1 MNRAAGTYLNMVRT
15 DLFEIDPLAPYD
27 PLPLPMQ
34 FDIILMRL
42 GYAWYSKPKETFTSG
57 KTKAPTNFDEHF
69 PNNFQIKKFGHMWK
83 FYSLFQPSLKST
95 RSKQNMK

>member
-1 MNRAAGTYLNMVRT
+1 MFALQISPIDLDGKRAAGTYLNMVRT

-34 FDIILMRL
+34 FDIILMRF

-57 KTKAPTNFDEHF
+57 FFLIN
-69 PNNFQIKKFGHMWK
+69 
-83 FYSLFQPSLKST
+83 YSANLFESKSGYLNIFS
-95 RSKQNMK
+95 RIFLFKIES